1 MMKPEAFENDAYRIE
16 YHTPEP
22 QSPCFEYRVFD
33 KKTESKSQLKIE
45 VNEECFNHDGE
56 CHLSFVEEGSA
67 PVYMSAFRPSP
78 MRRSGNDIFF
88 EDGAAEAAKYKNE
101 PRIGGHREYDKEN
114 GSWHYTKN
122 LEDVMSVYRALK
134 NGDFKIARGSL
145 YTAEYAT
152 KKVLKFMDSYIF
164 NSENAKELLQEYMH
178 KYPLSKKSDK
188 QAPAQQQK
196 TGFLKK
202 IGNKLSR

>member
-1 MMKPEAFENDAYRIE
+1 MKAFENDAYRIE
-16 YHTPEP
+16 YRTPEP
-22 QSPCFEYRVFD
+22 ENPSFVYRVFD
-33 KKTESKSQLKIE
+33 KKRNCRLRLKIA
-45 VNEECFNHDGE
+45 VKEECFLRDGK
-56 CHLSFVEEGSA
+56 CRLSFVEEGSA
-67 PVYMSAFRPSP
+67 PVYLSAFRPSP
-78 MRRSGNDIFF
+78 MRRSGNPIFF
-88 EDGAAEAAKYKNE
+88 EDGASEAAKYKNE

-114 GSWHYTKN
+114 GSWHYTKG

-134 NGDFKIARGSL
+134 KGDFKIARGSL
-145 YTAEYAT
+145 YTAEYAS
-152 KKVLKFMDSYIF
+152 KKVLNFMDAYIF

-202 IGNKLSR
+202 FTNDFSK